1 MKGHSI
7 ITFYS
12 THHALKAERILKE
25 KIEVVVV
32 PVPRSISANCGIA
45 LKIAPESEEEA
56 RVVLKEGRVP
66 FEAIWL
72 EPNS

>member
-7 ITFYS
+7 ITFHS
-12 THHALKAERILKE
+12 THHALKAEQILKGE
-25 KIEVVVV
+25 LEVVVV

-45 LKIAPESEEEA
+45 LKIASESEEEA
-56 RVVLKEGRVP
+56 RAVLREGKVP